1 MCTTRASSH
10 HINNLAMASS
20 RRRPQI
26 VIVPFYFYPS
36 LLMHCNSAHAG
47 IMVVPIPDHHTR
59 VLCISL
65 GRCFFHVHC
74 VINSLSRLRGILIES
89 VLVWSR
95 SERLCLYT
103 SELMGYSLT
112 GCIMFPFVLLG
123 LLFLSGA
130 YAEGPVPQKIT
141 LTSRVAPKGSSLK
154 GRALSPVNVPLADF
168 FKGTDLQYVITW
180 IKFNRSLINLQMVWK
195 SFW

>member
-1 MCTTRASSH
+1 
-10 HINNLAMASS
+10 
-20 RRRPQI
+20 
-26 VIVPFYFYPS
+26 
-36 LLMHCNSAHAG
+36 
-47 IMVVPIPDHHTR
+47 
-59 VLCISL
+59 
-65 GRCFFHVHC
+65 
-74 VINSLSRLRGILIES
+74 
-89 VLVWSR
+89 
-95 SERLCLYT
+95 
-103 SELMGYSLT
+103 MGYSLT